1 MVFQNTWK
9 NASFFCDLQIQNFL
23 QVLFFSSKIQIF
35 LQGLFSIG
43 AMEVIRS
50 RFFFETSL
58 QNLWN
63 FVWFQQHHFLFSHK
77 SLEQKTSRIFF
88 SQFFYGE
95 PRFGMILSLR
105 CHSTKFVNFPI
116 LATLFVWQTQEFV
129 KFCMNAFFFQNSCN
143 FGFLTTKFGYDI
155 CFFPRETKLA
165 SVLFLLIFVAKL
177 RTPGKKAN
185 VIHENLVIFFFFAKI
200 SDIFA
205 VWFYF
210 FLHPFGGSSS
220 QNLIWQFFSQSEV
233 VVFESVFQALRSWMC
248 TCIYFMFHFLWPSCE
263 RTFFPVRCK
272 RWKNVPFSLASVCS
286 NLIEGC

>member
-129 KFCMNAFFFQNSCN
+129 KFCMNAFFFKNSCN
-143 FGFLTTKFGYDI
+143 FGFLTTKFGYDT
-155 CFFPRETKLA
+155 CFFPGKQNWQA
-165 SVLFLLIFVAKL
+165 FCFCWFLLPNCVPL
-177 RTPGKKAN
+177 GKRQMSYT
-185 VIHENLVIFFFFAKI
+185 KI
-200 SDIFA
+200 
-205 VWFYF
+205 
-210 FLHPFGGSSS
+210 
-220 QNLIWQFFSQSEV
+220 
-233 VVFESVFQALRSWMC
+233 
-248 TCIYFMFHFLWPSCE
+248 
-263 RTFFPVRCK
+263 
-272 RWKNVPFSLASVCS
+272 
-286 NLIEGC
+286 